1 MKKSIAIAAVA
12 VLIIAGV
19 GVYALTAGGHEND
32 NLPTAGQKVT
42 DGAGREVTVPENLN
56 GGIVTVGG
64 SGPLRFL
71 SCFDVFDKVIEV
83 DKGDVTDQ
91 RNGRGYSYAYPYN
104 TFTSDKYHADNTID
118 SAMVEKIRNKNPSLV
133 VIQKSIYDGQK
144 DLCDTLAKACTV
156 VVIPA
161 QSMTEMWNS
170 EYKLADWYT
179 SCINILGKV
188 LGQEK
193 KAAKHISEVNAIISD
208 IRTYTKA
215 GNTTSTYVAGVT
227 INGSNVWTTTFPTY
241 LPLKLVDGI
250 NAYTGTATTPKVD
263 LDAETVGKYKIDRVI
278 IDPSSSDK
286 IKEVSSQLVM
296 NMINGRN
303 TDDNKANDIKL
314 FVTLPI
320 VWDSI
325 NYDCVLAG
333 SYYLCY
339 LMHGTLTLE
348 QVKEKINN
356 VFTTY
361 YGENGKNVFND
372 MSAFFVGKSSANNVE
387 LPLLGEVKIK
397 ETNGV
402 FTVVSV

>member
-1 MKKSIAIAAVA
+1 
-12 VLIIAGV
+12 
-19 GVYALTAGGHEND
+19 
-32 NLPTAGQKVT
+32 
-42 DGAGREVTVPENLN
+42 
-56 GGIVTVGG
+56 
-64 SGPLRFL
+64 
-71 SCFDVFDKVIEV
+71 
-83 DKGDVTDQ
+83 
-91 RNGRGYSYAYPYN
+91 
-104 TFTSDKYHADNTID
+104 
-118 SAMVEKIRNKNPSLV
+118 
-133 VIQKSIYDGQK
+133 
-144 DLCDTLAKACTV
+144 
-156 VVIPA
+156 
-161 QSMTEMWNS
+161 
-170 EYKLADWYT
+170 ADWYT

-215 GNTTSTYVAGVT
+215 GDTTSTYVAGVT